1 MNPEQ
6 VIIIGT
12 GRLPCSCLE
21 ACLARSVPVAG
32 CIESGSQGFS
42 PLAALCRK
50 RGVEYQLTLDRK
62 SLSQY
67 FLSIRRHTLVVSA
80 YNYFIFPREVL
91 ENPALN
97 VINFHNS
104 LLPRHRG
111 RNAPTWSIYEMDE
124 ITGITWH
131 QVHPTVDAG
140 DVIVQKSIAIDG
152 NVTALNLTLQT
163 LDVAAAVFTE
173 ILPSLL
179 SQTYTCTPV
188 RNDGNGSYHRSTEVP
203 NGGVFDPAWTIKQA
217 YAFLRALDYG
227 KFKVFAAPKLHF
239 SGADWS
245 ITGYQ
250 IRPANSGSLEGAAV
264 AFQDRQLRLRDR
276 EAELLISCD

>member
-1 MNPEQ
+1 LNPQ
-6 VIIIGT
+6 QIIIIGT

-21 ACLARSVPVAG
+21 ACLARPVPVAG

-50 RGVEYQLTLDRK
+50 RGVAYQLMLDQK

-67 FLSIRRHTLVVSA
+67 FLSIRQPTLVVSA

-97 VINFHNS
+97 IINFHNS

-131 QVHPTVDAG
+131 QVHPAVDTG

-152 NVTALNLTLQT
+152 DITALNLTLQT
-163 LDVAAAVFTE
+163 LEVAAAVFME

-179 SQTYTCTPV
+179 NHSYTCTPV
-188 RNDGNGSYHRSTEVP
+188 RNDGRTSYHRSTDVP
-203 NGGVFDPAWTIKQA
+203 HGGVLDPEWTVKQA

-227 KFKVFAAPKLHF
+227 KFKVFAPPKLHHL
-239 SGADWS
+239 GTDWS

-250 IRPANSGSLEGAAV
+250 IRPADPGQRDGSAV
-264 AFQDRQLRLRDR
+264 AFQGRQLRLRDR
-276 EAELLISCD
+276 EAELLINCD